1 MVYKYWQQN
10 QECKLFFKYHC
21 LELQNI
27 VLLQTKPS
35 KEKKLIQNI
44 YQKFFLAYCCDDV
57 YLVLVLLSLHG
68 KKHDCLNYKRIK
80 TVKR

>member
-27 VLLQTKPS
+27 VLLQNKPS

-44 YQKFFLAYCCDDV
+44 YQKK
-57 YLVLVLLSLHG
+57 LSL
-68 KKHDCLNYKRIK
+68 LL
-80 TVKR
+80 